1 MGSVLPGVCWWQEMC
16 DGTGCVMAQGVLVV
30 GDVLVVQDV
39 LVAGDV
45 LWQRMCYGTGY
56 VGGSGCADGMGC
68 VGTVL
73 TRKPSFATAQTHHTS
88 LAAAFWICHILKP
101 LVSIFSFCFKDVR
114 AL

>member
-1 MGSVLPGVCWWQEMC
+1 
-16 DGTGCVMAQGVLVV
+16 MAQGVLVV